1 MWGFVVYR
9 ILIIDDEPVVR
20 EGIAENIDW
29 ERYGFELAGTCRD
42 GRAAMQ
48 AIEDSPPDVILT
60 DICMPFVDGLELA
73 SFVADRY
80 PATRTILLTGFDE
93 FEYAQEAVKL
103 RVHSFLLKPI
113 TPNEL
118 TGELQSVRVTLDAE
132 RNRTQQLERMRRQLR
147 ESLPVLRERL
157 MNRVLH
163 GELEPAEIERRLSTL
178 ELSLPGPAFVAIVCD
193 PDTNDGE
200 EELAEIAVQT
210 IAEEVVGESDGAFAF
225 ATPRARTVIV
235 VSAASPG
242 QAASF
247 ALGCADAISQRVAAE
262 LGITVSVG
270 IGEPV
275 DDLAAIGESYDQAR
289 TALDHRIVLGP
300 NQIIGIQQVRGS
312 STATMSV
319 PAAELRSRFVVAL
332 KTGGR
337 EEALLALDEL
347 LHACGERE
355 LPPDVFHAEMHR
367 LLADVMTALESIG
380 VAHAQV
386 PGVEANPFERLSHIK
401 TIAEVRS
408 WFADLTASVHRY
420 LRESRDRHSH
430 AKAVEAEEYIRANFA
445 DGSLSLAHLCREL
458 ATSKSYFSPLFK
470 AHTGMTFVEFLTAI
484 RMDRA
489 RELLA
494 NHDLRTYEVAQAVGF
509 ADPHYFSLTFKKQT
523 GLSPTEFRNS
533 VRDAS

>member
-1 MWGFVVYR
+1 LYR

-29 ERYGFELAGTCRD
+29 QTYGFELAGTCRD
-42 GRAAMQ
+42 GREAMQ
-48 AIEDSPPDVILT
+48 AIEDAPPDVILT

-80 PATRTILLTGFDE
+80 PATKTILLTGFDE

-113 TPNEL
+113 TPTEL
-118 TGELQSVRVTLDAE
+118 TNELQSVRRTLDVE
-132 RNRTQQLERMRRQLR
+132 RNRDQQLERMRGQLR

-157 MNRVLH
+157 LNRILH
-163 GELEPAEIERRLSTL
+163 GEIDPADIDRRLATL
-178 ELSLPGPAFVAIVCD
+178 DLELPGPAYAVIVCD
-193 PDTNDGE
+193 PDTMEAE

-210 IAEEVVGESDGAFAF
+210 IAEEVVEESDAAFAF
-225 ATPRARTVIV
+225 ATPRARTVVV
-235 VSAASPG
+235 VSAPSPAV
-242 QAASF
+242 AASF
-247 ALGCADAISQRVAAE
+247 AVTCADAISERVATE

-275 DDLAAIGESYDQAR
+275 GALAAIGESYNQAR

-300 NQIIGIQQVRGS
+300 NQIIGIEQVRGS
-312 STATMSV
+312 STASASPPTG
-319 PAAELRSRFVVAL
+319 ELRSRYVVAL
-332 KTGGR
+332 KTGSESEAR
-337 EEALLALDEL
+337 SALDALLDS
-347 LHACGERE
+347 CGERE
-355 LPPDVFHAEMHR
+355 VPPEVFQAEMHR

-380 VAHAQV
+380 VDYRQV
-386 PGVEANPFERLSHIK
+386 PGVQANPFERLGHIK
-401 TIAEVRS
+401 TIAEVRT
-408 WFADLTASVHRY
+408 WFADLTTAVHEH
-420 LRESRDRHSH
+420 LSQGRDRHSH
-430 AKAVEAEEYIRANFA
+430 VKAVEAEEYIRSNYA
-445 DGSLSLAHLCREL
+445 DGDLSLASLCREL
-458 ATSKSYFSPLFK
+458 AISKSYFSPLFK
-470 AHTGMTFVEFLTAI
+470 EHTGMTFVEFLTAI

-494 NHDLRTYEVAQAVGF
+494 NEDLKTYEVAQSVGF
-509 ADPHYFSLTFKKQT
+509 SDPHYFSLTFKKQT